1 MRAASLA
8 TSPNQFTIMKQST
21 SQVNS
26 QIFSQI
32 LLRDLRIN
40 RLYLWPKANFL
51 VVCPQKIWVLKLGDK
66 NHGRAISMFTA
77 ISDILHNLKIGRR
90 IGLAFVL
97 PVLGLLS
104 FSGFVII
111 ERYIVLKE
119 SNNLLTMT
127 AFATK
132 ISGLVHE
139 LQKERGASALFL
151 GSKGTQFGEQLAA
164 QRKDT
169 DKSVVIFQ
177 ASVKSFDPSAF
188 GPDFVK
194 AVSEAQSLLTSQ
206 LDTRSKIDQLSIEPG
221 QAIGGY
227 TKSIY
232 KLVDV
237 VAMLAVLSTDSRI
250 STVISAYLN
259 FMEAKERA
267 GQERAVGSAG
277 FAAKAFQPTLYRRYI
292 ALGAEQETFF
302 GSFTR
307 YASPAQTQ
315 FFKTTLDNPVVGE
328 VEKLRKI
335 AYDSIST
342 GNTGGINAPDWFKLT
357 TQRIDLLRKVED
369 SLANEIVSLS
379 TTVHDAAKLMLTLQ
393 IVAVLVGLGFTFV
406 VAIVFARGMASPLIE
421 LTFVMSRLAEGDA
434 SVNVPHSD
442 MRNETGD
449 MARAVEIFKTNKLHA
464 DQMAEEQRTS
474 QERRERRREAMERLT
489 DNFDADVTKVLGGV
503 SSASQEMQETARLL
517 SATAEQATSRA
528 SIVAQAAELAAGN
541 VQTVAQAAAELN
553 DSITEIGRQVAD
565 SNRISGEAVTEAGRA
580 DTMIQ
585 GLADAANRIGEVVK
599 LISDIASQTNLLA
612 LNATIEAAR
621 AGDAGKGFAVVATEV
636 KNLANQT
643 AKATDEI
650 ASQVSSVQGATQD
663 AVLAIQGIGQI
674 INKINGISGTIASAI
689 DIQASTTREIA
700 ENVRQAASGTQ
711 EVTDNILSVTEAAS
725 ETGRAAERVLNS
737 TSVLT
742 RQSDTLRSGVE
753 TFLKDVKSA

>member
-1 MRAASLA
+1 
-8 TSPNQFTIMKQST
+8 
-21 SQVNS
+21 
-26 QIFSQI
+26 
-32 LLRDLRIN
+32 
-40 RLYLWPKANFL
+40 
-51 VVCPQKIWVLKLGDK
+51 
-66 NHGRAISMFTA
+66 MFTA
-77 ISDILHNLKIGRR
+77 IFDILHNLKIGRR
-90 IGLAFVL
+90 IGLAFVM
-97 PVLGLLS
+97 PVLGLLG
-104 FSGFVII
+104 FSGFVIV
-111 ERYIVLKE
+111 ERYVVLKE
-119 SNNLLTMT
+119 SSNLLTLT

-139 LQKERGASALFL
+139 LQKERGSSALFL

-164 QRKDT
+164 QRKET
-169 DKSVVIFQ
+169 DKSLAVFQ
-177 ASVKSFDPSAF
+177 TAVKSFDPADF
-188 GPDFVK
+188 GPEFVK
-194 AVSEAQSLLTSQ
+194 ALSEAQSVLTKQ
-206 LDTRSKIDQLSIEPG
+206 LGARDSIDKMTIAPP

-227 TKSIY
+227 TQSIY
-232 KLVDV
+232 RLVDV
-237 VAMLAVLSTDSRI
+237 VAKLAVLSTDSRI
-250 STVISAYLN
+250 STVITAYLN
-259 FMEAKERA
+259 FMEGKERA
-267 GQERAVGSAG
+267 GQERATGSAG
-277 FAAKAFQPTLYRRYI
+277 FAAKAFEPGLYRRYI

-302 GSFTR
+302 ASFNR
-307 YASPAQTQ
+307 YASSSQAQ
-315 FFKTTLDNPVVGE
+315 FFKTTMDNPVVGE
-328 VEKLRKI
+328 VDKLRKI

-369 SLANEIVSLS
+369 MLAEEIVSLS
-379 TTVHDAAKLMLTLQ
+379 TKVHDTAQLFLILQ
-393 IVAVLVGLGFTFV
+393 VVAVLIGLGFTFL
-406 VAIVFARGMASPLIE
+406 VAIVFARGMAAPLIE
-421 LTFVMSRLAEGDA
+421 LTFVMSRLAEGDT

-464 DQMAEEQRTS
+464 DKLAEEQKES

-489 DNFDADVTKVLGGV
+489 EQFDSDVTTVLGGV
-503 SSASQEMQETARLL
+503 SAASQEMQETARLL

-541 VQTVAQAAAELN
+541 VQTVAQAASDLN

-621 AGDAGKGFAVVATEV
+621 AGDAGKGFAVVANEV
-636 KNLANQT
+636 KHLANQT

-689 DIQASTTREIA
+689 DTQAATTREIA

-725 ETGRAAERVLNS
+725 ETGRAAERVLNA
-737 TSVLT
+737 TSSLT
-742 RQSDTLRSGVE
+742 RQSDTLKSGVE
-753 TFLKDVKSA
+753 TFLHDVKSA

>member
-1 MRAASLA
+1 
-8 TSPNQFTIMKQST
+8 
-21 SQVNS
+21 
-26 QIFSQI
+26 
-32 LLRDLRIN
+32 
-40 RLYLWPKANFL
+40 
-51 VVCPQKIWVLKLGDK
+51 
-66 NHGRAISMFTA
+66 MFTA

-90 IGLAFVL
+90 IGLAFVM
-97 PVLGLLS
+97 PVLGLLG
-104 FSGFVII
+104 FSGFVIV
-111 ERYIVLKE
+111 ERYVVLKE

-127 AFATK
+127 AFAAK

-139 LQKERGASALFL
+139 LQKERGSSALFL

-164 QRKDT
+164 QRKET
-169 DKSVVIFQ
+169 DKSLITFN
-177 ASVKSFDPSAF
+177 AAVKSFNPADF
-188 GPDFVK
+188 GPEFVK
-194 AVSEAQSLLTSQ
+194 ALSEAQSVLTKQ
-206 LDTRSKIDQLSIEPG
+206 LGTRDSIDKMTIAPP

-227 TKSIY
+227 TQSIY
-232 KLVDV
+232 RLVDV
-237 VAMLAVLSTDSRI
+237 VAKLAVLSTDSRI
-250 STVISAYLN
+250 STVITAYLN
-259 FMEAKERA
+259 FMEGKERA

-277 FAAKAFQPTLYRRYI
+277 FAAKVFEPGLYRRYI

-302 GSFTR
+302 ASFNR
-307 YASPAQTQ
+307 YASQDQSQ
-315 FFKTTLDNPVVGE
+315 FFKTTMDNPVVGE
-328 VEKLRKI
+328 VDKLRKI

-369 SLANEIVSLS
+369 MLAEEIVSLS
-379 TTVHDAAKLMLTLQ
+379 TKVHDTAQLLLTVQ
-393 IVAVLVGLGFTFV
+393 VIAVMIGLGFTFL

-421 LTFVMSRLAEGDA
+421 LTFVMSRLAEGDT

-464 DQMAEEQRTS
+464 DHLAEEHNKS

-489 DNFDADVTKVLGGV
+489 ERFDSDVTTVLGGV
-503 SSASQEMQETARLL
+503 SAASQEMQETARLL

-541 VQTVAQAAAELN
+541 VQTVAQAASDLN

-565 SNRISGEAVTEAGRA
+565 SNRISGEAVTEASRA

-621 AGDAGKGFAVVATEV
+621 AGDAGKGFAVVANEV
-636 KNLANQT
+636 KHLANQT

-689 DIQASTTREIA
+689 DTQAVTTREIA

-725 ETGRAAERVLNS
+725 ETGRAAGRVLNA
-737 TSVLT
+737 TSSLT
-742 RQSDTLRSGVE
+742 RQSDTLKSGVE